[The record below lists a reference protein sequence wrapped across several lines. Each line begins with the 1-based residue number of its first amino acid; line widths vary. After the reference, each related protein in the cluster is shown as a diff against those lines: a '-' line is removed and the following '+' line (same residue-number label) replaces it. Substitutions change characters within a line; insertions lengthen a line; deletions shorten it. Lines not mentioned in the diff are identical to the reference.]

1 MCVNRKALQE
11 FPVLGN
17 SYKALYALIQKR
29 ASLTTYARRCI
40 SLFQM
45 FVVEKGKRR
54 QGRQL
59 LFENLNTGYSIYSL
73 SLSLSLSL
81 SNKLDETTK
90 SEEQNCAKKVIFFCF
105 ISMCV
110 SAKIFLSF

>member
-1 MCVNRKALQE
+1 M
-11 FPVLGN
+11 LGN
-17 SYKALYALIQKR
+17 LYRALYALILQR
-29 ASLTTYARRCI
+29 ASTTTYARRCI

-59 LFENLNTGYSIYSL
+59 LFENLNNYDSMYSL

-90 SEEQNCAKKVIFFCF
+90 SEEQNSAKKAIFLLFF
-105 ISMCV
+105 SMCV

>member
-1 MCVNRKALQE
+1 M
-11 FPVLGN
+11 PGN
-17 SYKALYALIQKR
+17 SYRALYVLIQR
-29 ASLTTYARRCI
+29 ASSTTYARRCI

-73 SLSLSLSL
+73 SLSLSLS
-81 SNKLDETTK
+81 NKLDESTK